1 VFPFILRG
9 INILG
14 VDSVELPLSDKT
26 RNWVKLAEEWHLS
39 NLDDLVTEIGLSGLD
54 EAIERI
60 YAGGVV
66 GRTLVNLKLD

>member
-1 VFPFILRG
+1 
-9 INILG
+9 
-14 VDSVELPLSDKT
+14 
-26 RNWVKLAEEWHLS
+26 LAEEWHLS

-54 EAIERI
+54 EAIEKI